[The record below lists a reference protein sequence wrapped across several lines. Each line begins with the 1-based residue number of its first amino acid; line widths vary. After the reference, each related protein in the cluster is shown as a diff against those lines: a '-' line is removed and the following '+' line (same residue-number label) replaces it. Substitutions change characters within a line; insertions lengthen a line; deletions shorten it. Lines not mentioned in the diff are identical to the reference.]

1 MNSIV
6 IPQDGLIFSWVMSES
21 ESGFEL
27 PLSGGEELVLSPDQ
41 SVWLHLNYSNAFVQ
55 KWLKTLPFITESMLE
70 VISED
75 VSRNRFK
82 SLPLLDNALL
92 MFFNDFQQVFA
103 SESQDDIVTLWAI
116 VNPKVFITLR
126 AHPVQTAD
134 ILRMQVK
141 SGRVNPRSTAE
152 LFRLILDTREE
163 LLHQF
168 TNHLLE
174 QMEDLEEIIIRG
186 NDLPEHE
193 TLGRIRIKCN
203 KLRRYFTPE
212 LSALTKIGRHP
223 PEWFSSSDHS
233 EIVEYSEKLSNLVQ
247 EVNYLY
253 ERAKVLQDEQAAHIA
268 EFNAKNLHVLSVM
281 TVIFLPMTLITG
293 IMGMNMEDLP
303 GLKGSFSEVMFLM
316 FFAGLFIYVALK
328 LRKII

>member
-1 MNSIV
+1 
-6 IPQDGLIFSWVMSES
+6 
-21 ESGFEL
+21 
-27 PLSGGEELVLSPDQ
+27 
-41 SVWLHLNYSNAFVQ
+41 
-55 KWLKTLPFITESMLE
+55 MLE
-70 VISED
+70 VVSED

-82 SLPLLDNALL
+82 SLPLSESALL

-116 VNPKVFITLR
+116 ANQKVFITLR

-134 ILRMQVK
+134 ILRTKIK
-141 SGRVNPRSTAE
+141 SGRVNPSSTAD
-152 LFRLILDTREE
+152 LFRLVLDIREE

-168 TNHLLE
+168 THQLLE

-193 TLGRIRIKCN
+193 TLGRIRIQCN
-203 KLRRYFTPE
+203 KLRRYFSPE
-212 LSALTKIGRHP
+212 LSALTKLGRHP
-223 PEWFSSSDHS
+223 PSWFSAIDHS
-233 EIVEYSEKLSNLVQ
+233 EIIEYSEKLSNLVQ

-303 GLKGSFSEVMFLM
+303 GLKGSFTEVMCLM
-316 FFAGLFIYVALK
+316 FMAGLFIYVALK